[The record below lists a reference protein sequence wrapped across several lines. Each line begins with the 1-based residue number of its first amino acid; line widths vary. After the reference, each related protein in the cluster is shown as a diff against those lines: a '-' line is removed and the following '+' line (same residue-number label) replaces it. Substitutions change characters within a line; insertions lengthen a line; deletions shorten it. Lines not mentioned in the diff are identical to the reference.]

1 MMNNF
6 SRISSL
12 QLYIIINL
20 IVSYPFICAHDWPQ
34 LSRYSEKNKQ
44 LGLPSKNE
52 DRVVFMGNSITE
64 GWSTIFPEFFEGKQ
78 YINRGISGQTTP
90 QMLIRFRPDVID
102 LKPKV
107 VLILAG
113 INDIAGNTGP
123 STVKMI
129 SDNIISMAELANAN
143 NIKVIISSIL
153 PAKDFPWSPGMN
165 PPPKIL
171 AVNKIIE
178 QYAKANNMIYLD
190 YYSSMV
196 DKNFALIENYG
207 SDGVHPNRKGYQV
220 MSSLADKAINEILN
234 KK

>member
-1 MMNNF
+1 MNNF

-12 QLYIIINL
+12 QLFIIINL
-20 IVSYPFICAHDWPQ
+20 IVSYPFICAQDWPQ
-34 LSRYSEKNKQ
+34 LSRYSERNKQ

-153 PAKDFPWSPGMN
+153 PAKDFPWSPDMN
-165 PPPKIL
+165 PPLKIL

>member
-1 MMNNF
+1 MKISIGLLCYF
-6 SRISSL
+6 SLAIPFD
-12 QLYIIINL
+12 LY
-20 IVSYPFICAHDWPQ
+20 AQDWPNFN
-34 LSRYSEKNKQ
+34 RYRQDNYQ
-44 LGLPSKNE
+44 LGMPSENE
-52 DRVVFMGNSITE
+52 NRVVFMGNSITE
-64 GWSTIFPEFFEGKQ
+64 GWLDIYPEFFDGKP
-78 YINRGISGQTTP
+78 YVNRGISGQTTP

-153 PAKDFPWSPGMN
+153 PAKDFPWSPDMN

>member
-1 MMNNF
+1 MNNF

-12 QLYIIINL
+12 QLFIIINL
-20 IVSYPFICAHDWPQ
+20 IVSYPFICAQDWPQ

-64 GWSTIFPEFFEGKQ
+64 GWSTIFPEFFEGKP

-90 QMLIRFRPDVID
+90 QMLIRFRQDVID
-102 LKPKV
+102 LQPKLV
-107 VLILAG
+107 VILAG

-123 STVKMI
+123 SNVAMI
-129 SDNIISMAELANAN
+129 TNNIMSMAELAKSN

-153 PAKDFPWSPGMN
+153 PAKDFPWNPGMN

-171 AVNKIIE
+171 SANQILKSYASTNK
-178 QYAKANNMIYLD
+178 MTYLD

-196 DKNFALIENYG
+196 DHNDALKDEYG
-207 SDGVHPNRKGYQV
+207 SDGVHPNKEGYEV
-220 MSSLADKAINEILN
+220 MSLLAERAINKILDD
-234 KK
+234 

>member
-1 MMNNF
+1 MNNF
-6 SRISSL
+6 SRISFL
-12 QLYIIINL
+12 KLFIINL
-20 IVSYPFICAHDWPQ
+20 IVSYPFICAQDWPQ

-44 LGLPSKNE
+44 LGLPSKNK

-143 NIKVIISSIL
+143 NIKVIISSIFISANVL
-153 PAKDFPWSPGMN
+153 FP
-165 PPPKIL
+165 IL
-171 AVNKIIE
+171 LSIF
-178 QYAKANNMIYLD
+178 KA
-190 YYSSMV
+190 S
-196 DKNFALIENYG
+196 FRHGA
-207 SDGVHPNRKGYQV
+207 HPTEDLFKSYTFGE
-220 MSSLADKAINEILN
+220 D
-234 KK
+234 

>member
-1 MMNNF
+1 MGSEICIRDSF
-6 SRISSL
+6 
-12 QLYIIINL
+12 IINL
-20 IVSYPFICAHDWPQ
+20 TVSYPFLCAQDWPQ
-34 LSRYSEKNKQ
+34 LSRYSERNKQ

-52 DRVVFMGNSITE
+52 HRVVFMGNSITE

-90 QMLIRFRPDVID
+90 QMLSRFRPDVID

-178 QYAKANNMIYLD
+178 QYAKANNMI
-190 YYSSMV
+190 
-196 DKNFALIENYG
+196 
-207 SDGVHPNRKGYQV
+207 
-220 MSSLADKAINEILN
+220 
-234 KK
+234 